1 MISCI
6 RYKYNEFSDDK
17 SNVKCFGDLVQLD
30 IYQMVSLPRVT
41 QKFTL
46 KNMTDLDNNGK
57 SILKKYK
64 Y

>member
-1 MISCI
+1 
-6 RYKYNEFSDDK
+6 
-17 SNVKCFGDLVQLD
+17 
-30 IYQMVSLPRVT
+30 MVSLPRVT

-64 Y
+64 YEAK